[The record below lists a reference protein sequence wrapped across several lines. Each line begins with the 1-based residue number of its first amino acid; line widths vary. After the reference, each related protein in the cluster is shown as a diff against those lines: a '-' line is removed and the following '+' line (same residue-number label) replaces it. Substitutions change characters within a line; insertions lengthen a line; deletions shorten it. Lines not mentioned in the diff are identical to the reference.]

1 MGKSKYRSEEERL
14 RDFRRRYEAEKNE
27 ELKSGNIGEV
37 YERSKKNLERLR
49 KKKKIKRTIKAAA
62 IYTGLLLALVLIIV
76 LIILLFKLIFG
87 KSGEKIENDTSTE
100 KTLGDDFY
108 PVPGNETHNDTEPG
122 PTPTYIPVVTP
133 NIVQDASYRGLV
145 VIDPGH
151 GGNDGGAVNGDV
163 SEKDIDLEISLLLRD
178 MLIEYGYTVEMTRE
192 DDSGISLT
200 KRASFANSLKDV
212 QAFISI
218 HCNSVE
224 NAPEVNGVE
233 VWCYN
238 KPGSKELSE
247 SIVEQ
252 VSESTGA
259 KNRGVGFKTNLIVT
273 SKTTMPACIVE
284 CGYLSG
290 STEFSLLQQKDYQQR
305 IVNGILVGLDLYLQE
320 KTAQ

>member
-14 RDFRRRYEAEKNE
+14 RDFQRRYEAEKSA
-27 ELKSGNIGEV
+27 ELQNGNSGEV
-37 YERSKKNLERLR
+37 YERSKRNLERLR
-49 KKKKIKRTIKAAA
+49 KKKKFKRTVKAAA
-62 IYTGLLLALVLIIV
+62 IYAGLLLALVIVIV
-76 LIILLFKLIFG
+76 LIILIFKLIIG
-87 KSGEKIENDTSTE
+87 NNGEEGESSESSEKIFGEDYGLISDDSSEKENDPS
-100 KTLGDDFY
+100 
-108 PVPGNETHNDTEPG
+108 
-122 PTPTYIPVVTP
+122 PTPTYIPAVTP
-133 NIVQDASYRGLV
+133 DIVQDASYRGLIV
-145 VIDPGH
+145 VDPGH

-163 SEKDIDLEISLLLRD
+163 TEKDIDLEISLLLRD
-178 MLIEYGYTVEMTRE
+178 MLIEYGYSVEMTRE

-290 STEFSLLQQKDYQQR
+290 NNEYELLQQKDYQQR

-320 KTAQ
+320 KNGQ